1 MDSIVIA
8 VMAIVT
14 ATAAATEAIAVGRK
28 GEDLITSNVGTT
40 EGTSAE
46 GVATTSI
53 AMTVETD

>member
-1 MDSIVIA
+1 MIA